1 MNAIDRDSPERLPD
15 ETARAYQA
23 FSVYRDLG
31 PSRSHD
37 LAWKRLGDEQG
48 KDRSSPRRSGHW
60 AQWSTKFN
68 WVARAETHDQLI
80 NEARRTADVERRQ
93 QLQETRS
100 RFAAGEQERKQKL
113 VLAMDL
119 ALHKMLTASATEI
132 TQVKSDREAGTK
144 ITTRVRPPNLR
155 GVAALADVANK
166 TAGLR
171 SRVLMSRISDK
182 KKEKLSGFSG

>member
-1 MNAIDRDSPERLPD
+1 
-15 ETARAYQA
+15 
-23 FSVYRDLG
+23 
-31 PSRSHD
+31 
-37 LAWKRLGDEQG
+37 
-48 KDRSSPRRSGHW
+48 
-60 AQWSTKFN
+60 
-68 WVARAETHDQLI
+68 
-80 NEARRTADVERRQ
+80 VERRQ

-166 TAGLR
+166 TAGLAIEGVNVKDFGQEER
-171 SRVLMSRISDK
+171 KVERVFWMKSPPPRGQAPSDLK
-182 KKEKLSGFSG
+182 AA